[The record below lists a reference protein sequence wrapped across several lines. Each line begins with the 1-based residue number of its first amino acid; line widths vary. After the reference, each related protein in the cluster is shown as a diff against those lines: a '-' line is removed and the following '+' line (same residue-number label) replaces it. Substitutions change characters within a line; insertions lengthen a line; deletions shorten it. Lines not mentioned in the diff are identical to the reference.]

1 MEQNKILNKPF
12 KQIFHI
18 TDIKHNII
26 GIPFITKYIP
36 TINILNS
43 KLHIKDKYTKTKN
56 TALTFFQ
63 RLNKQPPFFSK
74 FYPIFNQERRHLKP
88 LSGTVYNF
96 SIKQV
101 HQYNT
106 NQNRQ
111 KLFMSDFE
119 FRPIH
124 KFFKITI
131 SSIRYEKD
139 TNSDIISLHVY
150 NNTTNKIT
158 LP

>member
-26 GIPFITKYIP
+26 GIPFISKYIP

-43 KLHIKDKYTKTKN
+43 KIQIKDKYTKTKN

-63 RLNKQPPFFSK
+63 RLNKQPPQNFNSK
-74 FYPIFNQERRHLKP
+74 FYPIYNQQRKHLKP
-88 LSGTVYNF
+88 LSGNIYNF

-101 HQYNT
+101 HQYNKS
-106 NQNRQ
+106 QNKQ
-111 KLFMSDFE
+111 QLFMSDFE
-119 FRPIH
+119 FKPIH

-131 SSIRYEKD
+131 SSKKYSK
-139 TNSDIISLHVY
+139 
-150 NNTTNKIT
+150 NTTSFHYTCIIIHHIK
-158 LP
+158 